1 MNRKLITIYV
11 VCTNHGQFISDCLNS
26 LANQKKKNFDL
37 VIINNGSTDNSNE
50 IINKFKFKDVIL
62 LEFKQTF
69 TLHKIANLMI
79 KKTNTDFI
87 MRLDGD
93 DILEKNATKIFEN
106 YISKNKS
113 SVAFF
118 GNYYLINQYG
128 KKLGKFIRHN
138 FKKVKLLDQPA
149 HGACTLFNKNFLSTI
164 GGYES
169 KFKAQDGFLIW
180 LKLIESKKKF
190 THIKEPIFFYRQHPY
205 NLTKNTNI
213 INSSKFKILKLILQK
228 NLNKISSTCFIPLLD
243 REINNKFF
251 SQFKIENKKLIDL
264 KIDELLKCKFIKKI
278 IVSTDNELIKSYI
291 SKKKKYKNIKVILRS
306 ESDKNKQPIELA
318 RKIFSKQKEKY
329 VAFSQITNPFL
340 DHKSISIMFMLIY
353 FYKADK
359 IIPTVKSPFNFYK
372 HNGNTLKN
380 VNKVSD
386 FILEREQLFR
396 EIAQF
401 RIFNKNSLKSNKI
414 NKITHFEIDKKSSFV
429 IRDIQDI
436 KIANFI
442 NKLNI

>member
-26 LANQKKKNFDL
+26 LANQKKKNFNL
-37 VIINNGSTDNSNE
+37 NINGSTDNSNE
-50 IINKFKFKDVIL
+50 IINKFKFKDAML
-62 LEFKQTF
+62 LEFKKTL
-69 TLHKIANLMI
+69 TLHKIANFVI
-79 KKTNTDFI
+79 KKVNTEFI

-93 DILEKNATKIFEN
+93 DMLEQNATKVFEKS
-106 YISKNKS
+106 ISKNKS

-128 KKLGKFIRHN
+128 KKLGKFIRHD
-138 FKKVKLLDQPA
+138 FKRVKLLDQPA
-149 HGACTLFNKNFLSTI
+149 HGACTLFNKNFLLTV

-190 THIKEPIFFYRQHPY
+190 THIKEPLWFYRQHTY

-213 INSSKFKILKLILQK
+213 INSSKFKILKLILKK

-278 IVSTDNELIKSYI
+278 IISTDNELIKSYI

-329 VAFSQITNPFL
+329 VDFL
-340 DHKSISIMFMLIY
+340 K
-353 FYKADK
+353 
-359 IIPTVKSPFNFYK
+359 
-372 HNGNTLKN
+372 
-380 VNKVSD
+380 
-386 FILEREQLFR
+386 
-396 EIAQF
+396 
-401 RIFNKNSLKSNKI
+401 
-414 NKITHFEIDKKSSFV
+414 
-429 IRDIQDI
+429 
-436 KIANFI
+436 
-442 NKLNI
+442 

>member
-1 MNRKLITIYV
+1 MT
-11 VCTNHGQFISDCLNS
+11 G
-26 LANQKKKNFDL
+26 
-37 VIINNGSTDNSNE
+37 
-50 IINKFKFKDVIL
+50 
-62 LEFKQTF
+62 
-69 TLHKIANLMI
+69 
-79 KKTNTDFI
+79 
-87 MRLDGD
+87 
-93 DILEKNATKIFEN
+93 
-106 YISKNKS
+106 
-113 SVAFF
+113 
-118 GNYYLINQYG
+118 
-128 KKLGKFIRHN
+128 
-138 FKKVKLLDQPA
+138 
-149 HGACTLFNKNFLSTI
+149 I
-164 GGYES
+164 GGI
-169 KFKAQDGFLIW
+169 A
-180 LKLIESKKKF
+180 
-190 THIKEPIFFYRQHPY
+190 
-205 NLTKNTNI
+205 
-213 INSSKFKILKLILQK
+213 NSSKFKVLKLILQK

-251 SQFKIENKKLIDL
+251 SQFKIESKKLIDL
-264 KIDELLKCKFIKKI
+264 KIEELLKCKFIKKI

-306 ESDKNKQPIELA
+306 KLDRNKEPIELA

-386 FILEREQLFR
+386 FILEREQLFK